1 MLSYLASALLFIA
14 AAGAVISGLFFAWC
28 LIDTYLIDHGWGDDA
43 DWGFDDAPC
52 RFCGGD
58 VLHRAGCSPLDR
70 RDAA

>member
-14 AAGAVISGLFFAWC
+14 AAGALISGLFFAWC
-28 LIDTYLIDHGWGDDA
+28 LIDTWLEGRGWQD